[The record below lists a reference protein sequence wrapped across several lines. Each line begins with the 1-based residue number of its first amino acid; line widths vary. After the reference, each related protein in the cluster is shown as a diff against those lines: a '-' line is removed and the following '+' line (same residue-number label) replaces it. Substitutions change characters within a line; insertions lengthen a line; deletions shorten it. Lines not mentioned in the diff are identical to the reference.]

1 MADRVFRSKRDGWL
15 VIVLGGVIV
24 ALLLAAVP
32 LLQKAFT
39 GFLPAI
45 PGLLLLTGSLALSAS
60 VMGVTRYIV
69 SGDELFIR
77 SGPFRWTVPIGS
89 IESVSATDDPSSA
102 PALSLERLKIEYVR
116 DGSNQEILV
125 SPENQQDFVETLRAR
140 NPKIR

>member
-15 VIVLGGVIV
+15 VIALGGVIV

-60 VMGVTRYIV
+60 VMGITRYIV
-69 SGDELFIR
+69 SGEELFIR
-77 SGPFRWTVPIGS
+77 SGAFRWTVPIGS

-102 PALSLERLKIEYVR
+102 PALSLERLRIEYVR
-116 DGSNQEILV
+116 DGSNREILV
-125 SPENQQDFVETLRAR
+125 SPEDRQDFVQTLRAR